1 MNWDA
6 VAALAELAG
15 AAAVVI
21 SIGYLA
27 VQVRQNSRFSKAAS
41 QQVFISQSAGRL
53 RALVDKPENL
63 RIARLALTSFRD
75 LSHDEQAVAH
85 ALFNEWIT
93 NFEQAYYL
101 HTAGLLPDSVFD
113 TSRAIALSL
122 LSSPGGSQYWEVG
135 KALVGADVRRHLD
148 AKLAVGASL
157 PSLTDALPW
166 LRPG

>member
-6 VAALAELAG
+6 VGALAELAG
-15 AAAVVI
+15 AAAVVA

-27 VQVRQNSRFSKAAS
+27 LQVRQNSRFSKAAS

-53 RALVDKPENL
+53 RALVDEPQNL
-63 RIARLALTSFRD
+63 RIARSALEGFHALAPD
-75 LSHDEQAVAH
+75 DQAVAH

-93 NFEQAYYL
+93 HFEQAYYL
-101 HTAGLLPDSVFD
+101 HSAGLLPDSVFD

-135 KALVGADVRRHLD
+135 KALVGPEVRRHLD
-148 AKLAVGASL
+148 AQLAAGALL
-157 PSLTDALPW
+157 PPLTDALPW
-166 LRPG
+166 LRRG

>member
-15 AAAVVI
+15 AAAVVA

-53 RALVDKPENL
+53 RALVDKQENL
-63 RIARLALTSFRD
+63 RIARSAIVSFRD
-75 LSHDEQAVAH
+75 LTPDDQAVAH

-93 NFEQAYYL
+93 HFEQAYYL
-101 HTAGLLPDSVFD
+101 HHAGLLPGAVFG

-122 LSSPGGSQYWEVG
+122 LVSPGGSQYWETS
-135 KALVGADVRRHLD
+135 KALVGPEVRQYLD
-148 AKLAVGASL
+148 AQLAARVDL
-157 PSLTDALPW
+157 PPLTDSLPW